1 MLIILYS
8 FLFSYMLFFSI
19 CVAPVIN
26 TTLNRENSS
35 RLLRKIFPR
44 NFIFGSIISFV
55 ALLGSIYYEALLS
68 IIISS
73 ILLIF
78 FIFNLYVLVPKIN
91 LEADKTKKTKNYTK
105 KFKILHLFSVILYLI
120 QIILSLSFITYNLLY

>member
-55 ALLGSIYYEALLS
+55 TLLGSIYYESLLS

-78 FIFNLYVLVPKIN
+78 FIINLYILVPKIN
-91 LEADKTKKTKNYTK
+91 LEADKTKKKKSYTR
-105 KFKILHLFSVILYLI
+105 KFKILHLLSVILYLI
-120 QIILSLSFITYNLLY
+120 QIILCLSFITYNLLY